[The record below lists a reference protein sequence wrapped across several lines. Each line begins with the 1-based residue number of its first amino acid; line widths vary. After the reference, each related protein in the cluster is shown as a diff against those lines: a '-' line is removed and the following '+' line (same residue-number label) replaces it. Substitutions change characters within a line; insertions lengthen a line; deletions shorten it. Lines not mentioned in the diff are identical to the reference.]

1 MGISK
6 NLNVILNAVKNLIIL
21 RCNCRFFGRASL
33 RMTNTVVFGDA
44 LKLLALS
51 ICLISWSAEDDFLLR
66 LTQQFE
72 AYTKANPQV
81 SVHLLF
87 NQDTYVGG
95 DTAFF
100 KAYFVNEDFRPVA
113 GKQIL
118 ELEVIDQDGKL
129 VQKQSF
135 RVVEGKSENQII
147 LSRDLQPGKYHF
159 VAFSE
164 WMKNFDES
172 FFFSK
177 EFLLAGRYQ
186 LAADKPSM
194 TSLVSLFPEGGHLVS
209 GVSNRVVIKSSPSG
223 RVTIKNQG
231 GETIVSATLNSNG
244 LGEIKFVPSIGCYAE
259 LEGNNQKFLINQLEQ
274 DGIAIQLTSSTL
286 LQEPQEVTLLIP
298 VTSALRNQD
307 LYLVVTARNRISF
320 TRPLPFQGSEAL
332 QVSIPAQHLHPGLN
346 QLSILDQSGN
356 VKAERI
362 FWKRSSEV
370 KAAIEP
376 TRESVSAR
384 ELVTLDIWL
393 KDDSGNP
400 ISGEGAIS
408 VINKNLF
415 PNPTSASLDLEL
427 LLSELPQ
434 LRQYL
439 TKSGL
444 SIEEWRSHSDYYLIP
459 LTWQRIPWKE
469 IVEGKVRKPQYKFK
483 NSMSLRGSGMYRE
496 TQEPL
501 PDSTMIMIYLQ
512 KHMMGYE
519 LYASKGG
526 KFELPFMYDFW
537 GSDKLFCTVQ
547 NKGRELKKEFVI
559 RLDDHPVNFPK
570 ELALKQTDSI
580 ETYGD
585 YKFKKDLMD
594 QSFNFYAKAKP
605 DAKGEGFNPNMEFED
620 ELGGAD
626 FEVNAQEFLVF
637 PNMEEMI
644 REILP
649 FVQHRIR
656 GDKVTVRL
664 ILIEGTLNSIPTS
677 EPLYIIDGVMSKNTD
692 LFLSLKPAD
701 ILTVKV
707 VRDKTKLSRLGAI
720 GKNGVIFVQTKDAI
734 GEKVRADGKLLSI
747 EGLSMPV
754 DFKLNNYAK
763 NSNQRVPDFR
773 STLYWNPLVK
783 TGTDGRTSV
792 SFYASD
798 DVGEMIVQFQGITN
812 EGLPFSSEKTINVA
826 FQQSKN

>member
-1 MGISK
+1 MK
-6 NLNVILNAVKNLIIL
+6 NSI
-21 RCNCRFFGRASL
+21 
-33 RMTNTVVFGDA
+33 
-44 LKLLALS
+44 KLLALS
-51 ICLISWSAEDDFLLR
+51 LCLISGSAEDDFLLR

-87 NQDTYVGG
+87 NQDKYVGG

-147 LSRDLQPGKYHF
+147 LSRDLQPGKYRF
-159 VAFSE
+159 VVFSE

-172 FFFSK
+172 FYFSK

-186 LAADKPSM
+186 LAADKSSA

-209 GVSNRVVIKSSPSG
+209 GVSNRVVIQSSPSG
-223 RVTIKNQG
+223 RVTFKNQT
-231 GETIVSATLNSNG
+231 GETIVSATLNSKG
-244 LGEIKFVPSIGCYAE
+244 LGEVKFIPSMGSYAE
-259 LEGNNQKFLINQLEQ
+259 LEGSNQKFQINQLEQ
-274 DGIAIQLTSSTL
+274 DGVAIQLTPSTL
-286 LQEPQEVTLLIP
+286 LQEPQEVTLSIP
-298 VTSALRNQD
+298 SASTLRNQD
-307 LYLVVTARNRISF
+307 LYLVLTARNKISF
-320 TRPLPFQGSEAL
+320 SRPLQFQGSESL
-332 QVSIPAQHLHPGLN
+332 QMSIPAQHLHPGLN

-356 VKAERI
+356 LRAERI
-362 FWKRSSEV
+362 FWKRNREV
-370 KAAIEP
+370 KAAIELA
-376 TRESVSAR
+376 RESVSAR
-384 ELVTLDIWL
+384 ELVTLDVWL

-400 ISGEGAIS
+400 ISGEGTIS

-415 PNPTSASLDLEL
+415 PNPTSVSLDLEL

-434 LRQYL
+434 LGQL
-439 TKSGL
+439 LNKSGQSL
-444 SIEEWRSHSDYYLIP
+444 GEWRSHSDYYLIP
-459 LTWQRIPWKE
+459 LAWQRIPWKE
-469 IVEGKVRKPQYKFK
+469 ILEGKVKKPQYKFK
-483 NSMSLRGSGMYRE
+483 NSMSLSGSGMYLE

-501 PDSTMIMIYLQ
+501 PDSTLIMIYLQ

-519 LYASKGG
+519 LYASQRG

-537 GSDKLFCTVQ
+537 GSDKLFFTVQ
-547 NKGRELKKEFVI
+547 NKGREQKKEVVI
-559 RLDDHPVNFPK
+559 RLDDHPVTSPK
-570 ELALKQTDSI
+570 EFVLKQTDSI

-594 QSFNFYAKAKP
+594 QSFNFYAKAKT
-605 DAKGEGFNPNMEFED
+605 DAKGEGFNPNVEFED

-626 FEVNAQEFLVF
+626 FEVDAQKFLVF
-637 PNMEEMI
+637 PSMEEMI

-649 FVQHRIR
+649 FVQHRVR

-692 LFLSLKPAD
+692 LFLRLKPAE

-707 VRDKTKLSRLGAI
+707 VRDKSKLSRLGAI
-720 GKNGVIFVQTKDAI
+720 GKNGVIFIQTKNAI
-734 GEKVRADGKLLSI
+734 GEKVQADGKLLNI
-747 EGLSMPV
+747 EGLSKPV
-754 DFKLNNYAK
+754 DFKSSNYAK

-783 TGTDGRTSV
+783 TGTNGRANV
-792 SFYASD
+792 NFYASD
-798 DVGEMIVQFQGITN
+798 DVGEMIIKFQGITN
-812 EGLPFSSEKTINVA
+812 EGLPFSTEKTITVA
-826 FQQSKN
+826 FLQAKN